1 GGSKEK
7 AFKVIAGTD
16 DDVSDLKEKIKG
28 KRPNTFTNT
37 DAAEIVLW
45 KVNIPIDE
53 DAMEVDIFLKDIQ
66 DKLKLSIPTRK
77 ICDVFT
83 ENIADASIH
92 IIVKQPSGQGNSTD
106 VFSLIEELNNKVESV
121 DNKLESGF
129 RNVDNK
135 VESGFRN
142 VDNKVESGFR
152 KVQNAMDQSLYSSGI
167 ATETDKG
174 KEVRENGTQ
183 IDFPLNV
190 TTSTK
195 SKTPGNKLKLIVEDT
210 RNSPVLATR
219 KPDFVLIP
227 RYSHLDYLN
236 VIAIGEIKKLTSANF
251 SNAQIGQAVSYG
263 EKLLQLQ
270 PQRNFVFVV
279 LTDCITINIYKVS
292 KVDNY
297 QKSITQFKYEYIAP
311 QPMEYNSSN
320 NNGWKYLVTFMESSP
335 SELGWIEPS
344 LKFGSET
351 VNLVRSAG
359 VGRTSVV
366 YEGKHNDE
374 FVVVKMAKKVEYLLC
389 FEREKDVLEKL
400 STLNSPYIPKILFNN
415 YNTLVITSHGVKV
428 NNLRKKDIKDI
439 ITTLRDVHSCGI
451 IHRDL
456 RKYNF
461 LCNFD
466 DLSENILI
474 IDWGYSTSNSES
486 TKFAGA
492 LECMPNEVLESLIN
506 GEEII
511 YGPKVDLMCFVRSF
525 YLMIHRPS
533 LDRSPFDKDYD
544 IKKRA
549 QTLLNFWS
557 GCGKSDVWDSIYNAI
572 EELDYD
578 KLIQELERIF

>member
-1 GGSKEK
+1 MSNNKILFCLVEGGSKEK

-400 STLNSPYIPKILFNN
+400 HNP
-415 YNTLVITSHGVKV
+415 G
-428 NNLRKKDIKDI
+428 
-439 ITTLRDVHSCGI
+439 
-451 IHRDL
+451 
-456 RKYNF
+456 
-461 LCNFD
+461 
-466 DLSENILI
+466 
-474 IDWGYSTSNSES
+474 
-486 TKFAGA
+486 
-492 LECMPNEVLESLIN
+492 
-506 GEEII
+506 
-511 YGPKVDLMCFVRSF
+511 
-525 YLMIHRPS
+525 
-533 LDRSPFDKDYD
+533 
-544 IKKRA
+544 
-549 QTLLNFWS
+549 
-557 GCGKSDVWDSIYNAI
+557 
-572 EELDYD
+572 
-578 KLIQELERIF
+578 